1 MSVVLRSEE
10 YITTL
15 WHDEYS
21 IRAKWTLF
29 ESDVYVV
36 VHSKAAVR
44 QAIEEIGGL
53 EVDDVDDTCNEI
65 GHALDKGTYRSN

>member
-1 MSVVLRSEE
+1 M
-10 YITTL
+10 
-15 WHDEYS
+15 
-21 IRAKWTLF
+21 F

-53 EVDDVDDTCNEI
+53 AVDNVDDTCNELGQPSLANWVI
-65 GHALDKGTYRSN
+65 RACITSEDSCRILLLVHSIQII